1 MKKSVALGL
10 NILVRKPIIKE
21 LSKKWDILES
31 DILLKLVALYL
42 KEFIPKKHI
51 YTAPNILRILN
62 NKIFWEII

>member
-21 LSKKWDILES
+21 LSKKLDILEYG
-31 DILLKLVALYL
+31 ILLKLVVLYI

-51 YTAPNILRILN
+51 YTPPSILRILN
-62 NKIFWEII
+62 NKIF